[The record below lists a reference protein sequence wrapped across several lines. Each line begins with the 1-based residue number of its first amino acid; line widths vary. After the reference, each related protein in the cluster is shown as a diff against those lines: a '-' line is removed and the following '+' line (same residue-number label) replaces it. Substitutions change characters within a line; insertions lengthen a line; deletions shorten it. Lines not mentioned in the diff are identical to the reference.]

1 MESLVKPTKPYN
13 LKDPKAGR
21 RVRAYYKR
29 LQERL
34 DRNIAL
40 SVEEKQDLVQIGIL
54 IATFD
59 KQQAEEQK
67 LQEALEKA
75 LDQAIHD
82 KERAETEL
90 AAIQQER
97 LALLAR
103 TDLQRQEQLEE
114 LNKLSQAEVEFN
126 RLLNNAQ
133 AVIDEAR
140 PLQEVK
146 QEEGEEEEQEE
157 EEEEAEDE
165 GAGGDTIFLSGD
177 DDDEGEGEGDR
188 PTGAADPQVAPAQ
201 VPAPAPAPPG
211 PPAPAPAPPGPPAP
225 APPGPPGPAPPL
237 PPAPPP
243 PPGPGPFGVRIQ
255 RMANPKGN
263 ELLSIPLFTGNEAD
277 PEIWLDLIDRA
288 GQTYRWN
295 NDRKPG
301 VACLRLSADALI
313 WLDSQKKQGHR
324 LEDDSWQDFKTLFL
338 ARFKPRDDTIK
349 ATEAIVGLRQRPTE
363 KVAAFFDR
371 CVVAV
376 EAKNRPG
383 FTDAQ
388 RAAPWYRAVFFTD
401 VYSFMC
407 AGMLTPLRKAVM
419 GSSNPPRNADDLR
432 SMAIETEAALAAQ
445 HSINEITDDAEK
457 KRDNPDDKSVEEIKD
472 KEEDKIEKLEK
483 EIAAIKT
490 GLKCFRCGKVGH
502 LKRECTQ
509 PPQQQQGSQQGNRG
523 RGRGRGRGNFNFN
536 YRGGNRGRGNFRGR
550 GYGFGGGRGR
560 PPPAYFGQP
569 SNFNQYGHYGQYG
582 NQGPRFGVNHIQ
594 QQGYDAGPPPSAPPN
609 PDLWEIV
616 HPN

>member
-1 MESLVKPTKPYN
+1 MESLVKPKKPYN
-13 LKDPKAGR
+13 LDDPKASR
-21 RVRAYYKR
+21 KIRAYYGR
-29 LQERL
+29 LKQRL
-34 DRNIAL
+34 EGNFEL
-40 SVEEKQDLVQIGIL
+40 STEEKQDLVQIGLL
-54 IATFD
+54 IATHD
-59 KQQAEEQK
+59 KQQTQEQK
-67 LQEALEKA
+67 LQEALDKA
-75 LDQAIHD
+75 LDQAVHD
-82 KERAETEL
+82 KERAQIEL

-97 LALLAR
+97 RALLAR
-103 TDLQRQEQLEE
+103 TDIQRQDQLEE
-114 LNKLSQAEVEFN
+114 LSKLNQAEVEFN
-126 RLLNNAQ
+126 RLLQSAQ
-133 AVIDEAR
+133 QVIDDSQLLE
-140 PLQEVK
+140 EVK
-146 QEEGEEEEQEE
+146 QEE
-157 EEEEAEDE
+157 EEEEQEVEEEKEEEVEEEEEEETGD
-165 GAGGDTIFLSGD
+165 GDNLAGETVFLSGD
-177 DDDEGEGEGDR
+177 SEGEEEEGTGGGER
-188 PTGAADPQVAPAQ
+188 PPG
-201 VPAPAPAPPG
+201 PPG
-211 PPAPAPAPPGPPAP
+211 PPAPVPPGPPA
-225 APPGPPGPAPPL
+225 

-243 PPGPGPFGVRIQ
+243 PPGPGPFGVRIN

-295 NDRKPG
+295 NERKPG
-301 VACLRLSADALI
+301 VACLRLSGDALV

-324 LEDDSWQDFKTLFL
+324 LEDDNWANFKTLFL
-338 ARFKPRDDTIK
+338 GRFKPRDDTIK
-349 ATEAIVGLRQRPTE
+349 ATEAIVNLRQRPNE
-363 KVAAFFDR
+363 KIAAFFDR
-371 CVVAV
+371 CVVAI

-388 RAAPWYRAVFFTD
+388 RQEDWYRDVFFTD

-419 GSSNPPRNADDLR
+419 GSSNPPRTADDLR
-432 SMAIETEAALAAQ
+432 TMAIETEAALAAQ
-445 HSINEITDDAEK
+445 HSINEITDDPEK
-457 KRDNPDDKSVEEIKD
+457 KRETSDDKPVDEV
-472 KEEDKIEKLEK
+472 KEKGEDKIDKLEK

-509 PPQQQQGSQQGNRG
+509 PPQQQQGAPQGNRG

-550 GYGFGGGRGR
+550 GYGYGGGRGR

-569 SNFNQYGHYGQYG
+569 SNYNQFGHYGQYG

-594 QQGYDAGPPPSAPPN
+594 QQGFDHGPPPSAPPN
-609 PDLWEIV
+609 PELWEIV

>member
-1 MESLVKPTKPYN
+1 MESLTKPPKPYN
-13 LKDPKAGR
+13 LDDPKAGR
-21 RVRAYYKR
+21 KIRAYYKR
-29 LQERL
+29 LNERL
-34 DRNIAL
+34 EGNYEL
-40 SVEEKQDLVQIGIL
+40 STEEKQDLVQIGLL
-54 IATFD
+54 IATYD
-59 KQQAEEQK
+59 KKAAEEAK
-67 LQEALEKA
+67 LQAALNEALEQA
-75 LDQAIHD
+75 LHD
-82 KERAETEL
+82 KEQAQIEL

-103 TDLQRQEQLEE
+103 SDLPRQEQLEE
-114 LNKLSQAEVEFN
+114 LAKLSQAEAAFT
-126 RLLNNAQ
+126 RKLQLAQ
-133 AVIDEAR
+133 GVIDDSQ
-140 PLQEVK
+140 PLVK
-146 QEEGEEEEQEE
+146 IEEGEEEQEE
-157 EEEEAEDE
+157 EEEEEEEEAV
-165 GAGGDTIFLSGD
+165 GGDTIFLSGD
-177 DDDEGEGEGDR
+177 EAEGEGEGEQPPQPATPAAPV
-188 PTGAADPQVAPAQ
+188 PTPAQ
-201 VPAPAPAPPG
+201 GPGAPAPAPAPGAPAPVRPGAPVPPGAPGAG
-211 PPAPAPAPPGPPAP
+211 PPA
-225 APPGPPGPAPPL
+225 

-243 PPGPGPFGVRIQ
+243 PPGPGPFGVRIN

-263 ELLSIPLFTGNEAD
+263 ELLSIPLFTGSEAD

-301 VACLRLSADALI
+301 VACLRLTGDALV

-324 LEDDSWQDFKTLFL
+324 LEDDNWGDFKTLFL

-349 ATEAIVGLRQRPTE
+349 ATEAIVNLRQRPNE
-363 KVAAFFDR
+363 KIAAFFDR

-388 RAAPWYRAVFFTD
+388 RAAGWYRDVFFTD

-419 GSSNPPRNADDLR
+419 GSSNPPRTAEDLR
-432 SMAIETEAALAAQ
+432 TMAIETEAALAAQ
-445 HSINEITDDAEK
+445 HSINEIADEAEK
-457 KRDNPDDKSVEEIKD
+457 KKEENEQKVEEV
-472 KEEDKIEKLEK
+472 KENDESKLDKLEK

-509 PPQQQQGSQQGNRG
+509 PPAQSPNNPGSRG
-523 RGRGRGRGNFNFN
+523 RGRGRGRGTFNQNF
-536 YRGGNRGRGNFRGR
+536 RGGGRGRGYTRGR
-550 GYGFGGGRGR
+550 GYGYGGGRGR
-560 PPPAYFGQP
+560 GGYTPPAYFGQP
-569 SNFNQYGHYGQYG
+569 NFYNQYGHYGQYG
-582 NQGPRFGVNHIQ
+582 NQNQGQRFGVNHIQ
-594 QQGYDAGPPPSAPPN
+594 QQNYDSGPPQSHAN